1 MNPTFYCPTCDTPLW
16 VGEYPIT
23 SEYTESYPDE
33 EQGNDV
39 YFECPCCGWY
49 ASAVA
54 QRTMCEAWDHALGE
68 LKKATVLIVE
78 PDGGL
83 G

>member
-1 MNPTFYCPTCDTPLW
+1 MNPTFYCPTCDTPLD
-16 VGEYPIT
+16 VTEYAATAERSIYYGE
-23 SEYTESYPDE
+23 D
-33 EQGNDV
+33 GNDV
-39 YFECPCCGWY
+39 YLKCFCCGWY

-83 G
+83 E